1 MERSII
7 IKEWLHGHTRSYL
20 VEIKYNEIK
29 NKVDYCRLNSRDK
42 KKIAQKLVEEELLKY
57 YREEMMK

>member
-1 MERSII
+1 MEKTNI
-7 IKEWLHGHTRSYL
+7 IKYWLQGHTRSYL

-29 NKVDYCRLNSRDK
+29 NKVDYCRLNARDK

-57 YREEMMK
+57 YKEEMMK